1 MDPSVNIIPPTQ
13 PLAIPTAPPT
23 LPTCTVVQ
31 VVVREQELAVVPVVE
46 HFHSKPMEM
55 VRLRLPQVVS
65 FPPMVEMYPAPHPMV
80 VVVDRVDPSA
90 YPVKPLPT
98 TVPFKPKGRLLQ
110 VVASVAVAG
119 WSSLSPIT

>member
-1 MDPSVNIIPPTQ
+1 MDMDPSGNIIPQTQ
-13 PLAIPTAPPT
+13 PLVIPTAPPT
-23 LPTCTVVQ
+23 LLTYMVAQ
-31 VVVREQELAVVPVVE
+31 VVVREQELAGVPVVV

-55 VRLRLPQVVS
+55 VRLPLPLVVS

-90 YPVKPLPT
+90 YPEKPLPT

-119 WSSLSPIT
+119 